1 MATTAESL
9 AALTATVNMFM
20 AESRAAA
27 AKGESGQVAMMAAIS
42 ALTQGQL
49 ELASDMADVKPVT
62 DMVTSLRARMF
73 GAMIVLGV
81 IGAVAWAGV
90 QFFKDAI
97 IHFLGA

>member
-1 MATTAESL
+1 MTTTAEQV
-9 AALTATVNMFM
+9 AALNATVNMFM
-20 AESRAAA
+20 NESRKAM
-27 AKGESGQVAMMAAIS
+27 AKGESDRAAMMAAIS